1 MQSDKAQ
8 SVKVQ
13 SVKDS
18 ALFRPFAYIDG
29 NWVAADSGEQI
40 DVDNPANGEILGRM
54 PRLGRVETERA
65 IEAAEAALPG
75 WRNHT
80 ALERADILMKWY
92 ELMLENKDELAA
104 IMTAEQGK
112 PVKEAAGEIVYA
124 ASFMRWFAEEA
135 RRIYGDTIPA
145 ASNQQRIV
153 VTKQPVGVVGAITPW
168 NFPSSMITRKA
179 AAALA
184 AGCTLVIKPASQTP
198 FSATAL
204 AALAEQAGVPR
215 GVFNVVPGKA
225 SEIAKAMTDSPIVRK
240 VTFTGS
246 TEVGS
251 SLMAKAAQHIQKI
264 SLELGGNAP
273 FLVFEDA
280 DLDAAVEGAIAS
292 KFRNAGQTC
301 VCTNRFLVQSS
312 VVNAFSEKL
321 AAAMN
326 SELKVGDGFEEGVNI
341 GPLIDDDAVAKV
353 TDHIKDATDKGAQL
367 LLGGHEHSLGGRF
380 FSPTLVSHVTP
391 DMKVA
396 TEETFGPL
404 AAVFPFETEEEGVR
418 MANDTQFGLASY
430 FYSKDLGRVWRVA
443 EALEYGM
450 VGINTG
456 LISNASA
463 PFGGVKASGLGREG
477 SKYGLDEYMET
488 KYLCIDLGKE
498 SS

>member
-1 MQSDKAQ
+1 MESLQENS
-8 SVKVQ
+8 
-13 SVKDS
+13 
-18 ALFRPFAYIDG
+18 LFRPFAYIDG

-40 DVDNPANGEILGRM
+40 EVDDPATGEIVGRM
-54 PRLGRVETERA
+54 PKLGRAETERA
-65 IEAAEAALPG
+65 IEAAESAWPA
-75 WRNHT
+75 WRGLT
-80 ALERADILMKWY
+80 AQERADTLMKWY
-92 ELMLENKDELAA
+92 DLMLEHQDQLAA

-112 PVKEAAGEIVYA
+112 PLKEAAGEIVYA
-124 ASFMRWFAEEA
+124 ASFLRWFAEEA
-135 RRIYGDTIPA
+135 RRVYGDTIPA
-145 ASNQQRIV
+145 AKSNQRIV
-153 VTKQPVGVVGAITPW
+153 VLKQPVGVVGAITPW

-184 AGCTLVIKPASQTP
+184 AGCPIVIKPASQTP

-215 GVFNVVPGKA
+215 GVFNVVPGRA
-225 SEIAKAMTDSPIVRK
+225 SEIAKAMTESPVVRK
-240 VTFTGS
+240 ITFTGS

-251 SLMAKAAQHIQKI
+251 QLMAGAAEHIQKV

-280 DLDAAVEGAIAS
+280 DLDAAVEGAMAS

-312 VVNAFSEKL
+312 VINAFSEKL

-326 SELKVGDGFEEGVNI
+326 SELHVGPGTEEGVNI
-341 GPLIDDDAVAKV
+341 GPLIDDDAVTKV
-353 TDHIKDATDKGAQL
+353 SEHIQDAIDKGAEL
-367 LLGGHEHSLGGRF
+367 LLGGHTHPLGGRF
-380 FSPTLVSHVTP
+380 FTPTLVSHANA

-396 TEETFGPL
+396 HEETFGPL
-404 AAVFPFETEEEGVR
+404 AAVIPFDDEEDAVQ
-418 MANDTQFGLASY
+418 MANDTRFGLASY
-430 FYSKDLGRVWRVA
+430 FYANDLSRVWRVA

-463 PFGGVKASGLGREG
+463 PFGGTKASGLGREG
-477 SKYGLDEYMET
+477 SKYGLAEYMET
-488 KYLCIDLGKE
+488 KYLCMDLG
-498 SS
+498 

>member
-1 MQSDKAQ
+1 MESFQENS
-8 SVKVQ
+8 
-13 SVKDS
+13 
-18 ALFRPFAYIDG
+18 LFRPFAYIDG

-40 DVDNPANGEILGRM
+40 DVDNPATGEIVGRM
-54 PRLGRVETERA
+54 PKLGRAETERA
-65 IEAAEAALPG
+65 IEAAESAWPAWRAL
-75 WRNHT
+75 T
-80 ALERADILMKWY
+80 AQERADILMKWY
-92 ELMLENKDELAA
+92 ELMLEHQDELAA

-112 PVKEAAGEIVYA
+112 PLKEAAGEIAYA

-135 RRIYGDTIPA
+135 RRVYGDTIPA
-145 ASNQQRIV
+145 AKANQRIV
-153 VTKQPVGVVGAITPW
+153 VLKQPVGVVGAITPW

-184 AGCTLVIKPASQTP
+184 AGCPIVIKPASQTP

-215 GVFNVVPGKA
+215 GVFNVVPGRA
-225 SEIAKAMTDSPIVRK
+225 SEIAKAMTESPVVRK
-240 VTFTGS
+240 ITFTGS

-251 SLMAKAAQHIQKI
+251 QLMSDAAQHIQKV

-280 DLDAAVEGAIAS
+280 DLDAAVEGAMAS

-326 SELKVGDGFEEGVNI
+326 SELHVGPGTEEGVNI
-341 GPLIDDDAVAKV
+341 GPLIDENAVAKV
-353 TDHIKDATDKGAQL
+353 SEHIQDAVDKGAEL
-367 LLGGHEHSLGGRF
+367 LLGGHAHPLGGRF
-380 FSPTLVSHVTP
+380 FTPTLVSHANAE
-391 DMKVA
+391 MKVA
-396 TEETFGPL
+396 HEETFGPL
-404 AAVFPFETEEEGVR
+404 AAVIPFEDEEDAVR

-430 FYSKDLGRVWRVA
+430 FYANDLSRVWRVA

-477 SKYGLDEYMET
+477 SKYGIDEYMET
-488 KYLCIDLGKE
+488 KYLCLELG
-498 SS
+498 